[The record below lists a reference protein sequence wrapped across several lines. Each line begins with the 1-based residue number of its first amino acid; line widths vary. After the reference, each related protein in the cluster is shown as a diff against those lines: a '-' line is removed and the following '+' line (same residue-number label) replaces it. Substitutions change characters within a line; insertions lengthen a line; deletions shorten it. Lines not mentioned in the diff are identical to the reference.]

1 MLSYIH
7 ISVSDFF
14 CTSVLFVTVF
24 SHTAVHCLF
33 IFNFFPFI
41 FFFFLAKLP
50 NIFQNMC
57 TYILY
62 MRFQCI
68 NFFVFLSPD
77 MYETVVLPY
86 YAIKP
91 YFL

>member
-7 ISVSDFF
+7 TSVSDFF

-24 SHTAVHCLF
+24 SHTTVHCLF
-33 IFNFFPFI
+33 IFNFLPFI
-41 FFFFLAKLP
+41 SLAK
-50 NIFQNMC
+50 
-57 TYILY
+57 TSKYVYIY
-62 MRFQCI
+62 
-68 NFFVFLSPD
+68 FVYAFSLHHLFFLSPD
-77 MYETVVLPY
+77 MYEAVVLPY